1 MSNRSVLPLLCLYAS
16 VLAGLCTAALAA
28 VPTASS
34 TPSAPTALSLADC
47 DGNFQ
52 QTLQGAGTAPAALEA
67 RAVWLDS
74 RHLRWPQADAGVR
87 VRLHHAARG
96 GILAVPGQPVSGAD
110 AVAEL
115 ALFRGRLPAA
125 VTERFRWV
133 GAGPVWTWPQAS
145 RAQRAQWH
153 RGELVLTQE
162 DAAGRVQQA
171 TRVQAAGALDALY
184 AAADRVPDLGAMVAA
199 QGTRFKLWAPTA
211 QQVAVCL
218 HHAARSPAR
227 AMQPLHRDAATGV
240 WATQQPDDL
249 SGSYY
254 TYLVDV
260 HVPGAGMVRNR
271 VTDPYS
277 ISLSAD
283 SRRSWTGRLDSPALE
298 PPGWDTTPHPT
309 KVSAATDMVI
319 YELHVRDFSIGD
331 MSVSTAH
338 RGKYLAFTETAS
350 NGMRHLR
357 AMADAGLTDVHLLPV
372 FDLATV
378 PEAGCTAPDPA
389 RLAAAGPASAT
400 QQALVMADAAT
411 DCFNWGY
418 DPLHFNAPE
427 GSFASNADDGARRIL
442 ELRAM
447 VQALHQAGLRVG
459 MDVVYNHTSAS
470 GQQAQSVLDRIV
482 PGYYQ
487 RLNAVGQVER
497 STCCDN
503 TATENLMMARL
514 MIDSAVLWA
523 REYRIDSFR
532 FDLMGHQPRAAMQ
545 RLQTAVNRATGRRI
559 DLIGEGWNFGEVK
572 DGARFVQAS
581 QLSLNGSG
589 IGTFSDRARDAVRGG
604 SAQDSGVELLQRQ
617 GWINGLH
624 VDRNSHAQAAGVGSA
639 AEQMRAADLVRV
651 GLAGTLR
658 DYRLRAHDGSVKP
671 LSQID
676 YAGQPAGYA
685 SQPGEVV
692 NYVDNHDNQTL
703 FDINVYRLPLGTSAE
718 DRARVQVLGMATTA
732 FSQGIAYFHAGIETL
747 RSKSLDGN
755 SYDSGD
761 WFNRLDWTFSDNFF
775 ATGLPPE
782 RDNGRHWPLMLP
794 WLAAPGIKPGP
805 QHIRFTRDAFIDLLR
820 IRASSSLLRLRTAD
834 QVAARLRFVNTGPA
848 QNASVV
854 AGVLDGRGHPGA
866 GWNAVM
872 FVINVD
878 PQAQTLLLPEMKGRR
893 WQLHPVH
900 VAANAA
906 DVRPAREARWD
917 SSTGSLQVP
926 PRTALV
932 YVEQ

>member
-1 MSNRSVLPLLCLYAS
+1 MRLKRSVLIQRGWWATAF
-16 VLAGLCTAALAA
+16 AGLCNAATAATLPMA
-28 VPTASS
+28 
-34 TPSAPTALSLADC
+34 SLADC
-47 DGNFQ
+47 DGGFQ
-52 QTLQGAGTAPAALEA
+52 QVLQAAATPEPALDA

-74 RHLRWPQADAGVR
+74 RHLRWPQADATAR

-96 GILAVPGQPVSGAD
+96 GIQAVPGLAVTGAD
-110 AVAEL
+110 DAAEL
-115 ALFRGRLPAA
+115 APLRGRPPVAA
-125 VTERFRWV
+125 AERFKWV
-133 GAGPVWTWPQAS
+133 TAGPVWVWPGVSRLQ

-153 RGELVLTQE
+153 RGQLVLTQE
-162 DAAGRVQQA
+162 DSAGRVLQA
-171 TRVQAAGALDALY
+171 TRVQAAGALDGLY
-184 AAADRVPDLGAMVAA
+184 AAADRVPDFGAMVSARA
-199 QGTRFKLWAPTA
+199 TRFKLWAPTA
-211 QQVAVCL
+211 QHVAVCL
-218 HHAARSPAR
+218 HDAARTAARSLS
-227 AMQPLHRDAATGV
+227 PLQRNAHTGV
-240 WATQQPDDL
+240 WDAQLPGDL
-249 SGSYY
+249 SGRYY

-260 HVPGAGMVRNR
+260 HVPGVGLVRNR

-277 ISLSAD
+277 TSLSAD
-283 SRRSWTGRLDSPALE
+283 SRRSWIGRLDVAALK
-298 PPGWDTTPHPT
+298 PPGWDSTAYPS
-309 KVSAATDMVI
+309 KVKAATDMVI

-331 MSVSTAH
+331 LSVSAAH

-350 NGMRHLR
+350 DGMRHLR
-357 AMADAGLTDVHLLPV
+357 ALADAGLTDVHLLPV

-378 PEAGCTAPDPA
+378 PETGCTTPDAA
-389 RLAAAGPASAT
+389 RLAAAGPASTT
-400 QQALVMADAAT
+400 QQSAVMYGAAT

-418 DPLHFNAPE
+418 DPFHFNAPE
-427 GSFASNADDGARRIL
+427 GSFASDVDDGARRIF
-442 ELRAM
+442 ELRQM
-447 VQALHQAGLRVG
+447 VQALHRAGLRVG

-470 GQQAQSVLDRIV
+470 GQHAQSVLDRIV
-482 PGYYQ
+482 PGYYH
-487 RLNAVGQVER
+487 RLNATGQVER

-503 TATENLMMARL
+503 TATEHLMMARL

-523 REYRIDSFR
+523 REHRIDSFR

-545 RLQTAVNRATGRRI
+545 RLQTAVNRASGRRI

-589 IGTFSDRARDAVRGG
+589 IATFSDRARDAVRGG
-604 SAQDSGVELLQRQ
+604 AAHDSGLDLLQNQ

-624 VDRNSHAQAAGVGSA
+624 VDRNVHAQAAGLGSA
-639 AEQMRAADLVRV
+639 AELLRAADLVRV

-658 DYRLRAHDGSVKP
+658 NVRMQTHDGSVKA

-703 FDINVYRLPLGTSAE
+703 FDINVYKLPPATTAE

-747 RSKSLDGN
+747 RSKSLDAN

-761 WFNRLDWTFSDNFF
+761 WFNRLDWTLSDNFF

-782 RDNGRHWPLMLP
+782 RDNGRQWPLMQPL
-794 WLAAPGIKPGP
+794 LEDAAIKPTP
-805 QHIRFTRDAFIDLLR
+805 ADIRFTRDAFLDLLR

-834 QVAARLRFVNTGPA
+834 EVAARLRFVNTGPA
-848 QNASVV
+848 QDASVV
-854 AGVLDGRGHPGA
+854 AGVLDGRGHAGA

-872 FVINVD
+872 FAINVH
-878 PQAQTLLLPEMKGRR
+878 PQAQTLVLPELQGRL
-893 WQLHPVH
+893 WTLHPVH
-900 VAANAA
+900 LAAGAA
-906 DVRPAREARWD
+906 DRRPAQEARWD
-917 SSTGSLQVP
+917 SRTGTLQVP

-932 YVEQ
+932 YVER